1 MTATRTRSDTL
12 DLDEVQ
18 WLLDGGEP
26 PAQIA
31 LRIGRSV
38 STIEQA
44 ARRHR
49 RAEMAATFG
58 RERRWAE
65 RRRAA

>member
-1 MTATRTRSDTL
+1 MTATRTRTDTI

-18 WLLDGGEP
+18 WLLDAGEP

-31 LRIGRSV
+31 LRIGRSA

-49 RAEMAATFG
+49 RAGMAATFG
-58 RERRWAE
+58 RERDWAE
-65 RRRAA
+65 RKRAA